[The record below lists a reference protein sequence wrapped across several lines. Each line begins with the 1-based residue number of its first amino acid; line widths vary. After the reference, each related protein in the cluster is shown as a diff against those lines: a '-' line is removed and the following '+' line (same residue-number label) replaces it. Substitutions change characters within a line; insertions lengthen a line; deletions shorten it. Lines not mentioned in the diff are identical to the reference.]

1 MAAAIRVSRIII
13 PSVPLNDEM
22 PLDTLRRLWRRT
34 KPCKLG
40 PLEPASPVSSRRA
53 AWCSCGWWAYTT
65 YLGRSRR
72 VIREK
77 ALRAW
82 RRDHLGRTGYRG

>member
-1 MAAAIRVSRIII
+1 MAAAI
-13 PSVPLNDEM
+13 
-22 PLDTLRRLWRRT
+22 
-34 KPCKLG
+34 CKLG
-40 PLEPASPVSSRRA
+40 KLEPASPVPKRKA
-53 AWCSCGWWAYTT
+53 AWCSCGHWAYTT

-72 VIREK
+72 VVREK